1 MLTIFIS
8 FIFVDSSPVTTPES
22 STAQPKKR
30 DYEEKGKLLNITKFI
45 PSNLSQSSSFLILI
59 FF

>member
-22 STAQPKKR
+22 STPPPKKR
-30 DYEEKGKLLNITKFI
+30 DYEEKGKLLKSYST
-45 PSNLSQSSSFLILI
+45 SQSSSFLIYHKVHP
-59 FF
+59 F

>member
-8 FIFVDSSPVTTPES
+8 FIFVDSSPVTTQES
-22 STAQPKKR
+22 STPPPKKR
-30 DYEEKGKLLNITKFI
+30 DYEKGKLLNITKFI